1 MSTMLFSYITTYKVP
16 TRNTPYQLMYG
27 LHPLMPIEYI
37 VLLSSGYERNNT
49 PMKVLIGKTIEFKK
63 LQEARMQAIEI
74 VWLQQWNETYGINKR
89 I

>member
-1 MSTMLFSYITTYKVP
+1 
-16 TRNTPYQLMYG
+16 
-27 LHPLMPIEYI
+27 
-37 VLLSSGYERNNT
+37 
-49 PMKVLIGKTIEFKK
+49 MKVLIGKTIEFKK